1 MSSAHFVNVHFL
13 HLFNYILLQNVI
25 LRKLLVENPNCM
37 SFYVANVICET
48 HKECH
53 ITKGDFPYNLVRMLI
68 PFELGAPSCD
78 ILATPI
84 RNHF

>member
-53 ITKGDFPYNLVRMLI
+53 ITKGDFPYNLVPMLI
-68 PFELGAPSCD
+68 PFKTIAHCIELGAP
-78 ILATPI
+78 PI